1 MSVKRNAAIVQFS
14 VLTVLLAIPGVT
26 CALEDIELVTPARAT
41 ELGMIVRAQAAGP
54 DAVAV
59 DLEFPTTGELKG
71 FRGVELRIEDGKKL
85 IFSSTLKEERSEQ
98 GHVVVRF
105 YADRARIPQIEL
117 KVATRGDALTRVGH
131 VLPLKDFVD
140 LTKVR

>member
-1 MSVKRNAAIVQFS
+1 MPARILFS
-14 VLTVLLAIPGVT
+14 ILTVLFAAVPGLAF
-26 CALEDIELVTPARAT
+26 ALEEIENVTPERAT
-41 ELGMIVRAQAAGP
+41 ELGMIVRAEAAGP

-105 YADRARIPQIEL
+105 YVDRARIPQIEL
-117 KVATRGDALTRVGH
+117 KVATQGDALSRVGH
-131 VLPLKDFVD
+131 VLAMKDFID